1 MATAQG
7 GLMLALLTFGFLLR
21 FITCKINFYD
31 KSNIRVD
38 DLGYYSS
45 RHLHLLPKCDYVL
58 KALCPYPAGS
68 VKMADHKQKNKDA
81 ISKNYLHNGLIII
94 ILMSGAIAINPGP
107 IKCPCGQ
114 CGKSVRSNQRVIQC
128 EECQYWQHMKCIDL
142 PLKEYD
148 RLSNASES
156 WYCKPCMLPSFT
168 DSYFETSINNN
179 EEAADC
185 DYLPCH
191 STTTSGLTDINKD
204 AHDVFEDLAKGR
216 RCNPK
221 SLMCGYLNINSIR
234 NKHEYIRNLVDI
246 LFLSETKID
255 ASFPDAQFSIDNF
268 TMWRADRDKFGGG
281 VMVYIRSDLA
291 ADRKLQYEFRE
302 IESIGVEVTSGNEKW
317 FFGSL

>member
-1 MATAQG
+1 M
-7 GLMLALLTFGFLLR
+7 
-21 FITCKINFYD
+21 I
-31 KSNIRVD
+31 V
-38 DLGYYSS
+38 
-45 RHLHLLPKCDYVL
+45 
-58 KALCPYPAGS
+58 
-68 VKMADHKQKNKDA
+68 
-81 ISKNYLHNGLIII
+81 
-94 ILMSGAIAINPGP
+94 MSGDIAINPGP
-107 IKCPCGQ
+107 IKFPCGQ

-128 EECQYWQHMKCIDL
+128 EECLYRQHITCIDL
-142 PLKEYD
+142 PLKED
-148 RLSNASES
+148 DGLSTSSES

-168 DSYFETSINNN
+168 DSYFEISINNN
-179 EEAADC
+179 EESADC
-185 DYLPCH
+185 DYVPCH
-191 STTTSGLTDINKD
+191 STTTSGLTDVNKD
-204 AHDVFEDLAKGR
+204 AHDVFENLTKAR